1 MTGLAVT
8 GSALTELAATELAV
22 TESAAAIEIVAP
34 CADWRR
40 VLPAAAEIAGAAAR
54 AALRR
59 GMTDSGIAPQ
69 TAIEIGV
76 SLADDAEQQRLNR
89 DWRGLDRPTNV
100 LAFPAWEPGA
110 PIPSGAPLLL
120 GDVVLAFETVA
131 REAQQQGKP
140 LGDHL
145 SHLVV
150 HGVLHL
156 FGHDHAGEAEAI
168 AMESLETAILASLGV
183 PDPYCRTM

>member
-1 MTGLAVT
+1 MTELPAMHLAASESTAAVVIA
-8 GSALTELAATELAV
+8 SPCAAWALT
-22 TESAAAIEIVAP
+22 
-34 CADWRR
+34 C
-40 VLPAAAEIAGAAAR
+40 PAAEDLARAAAR
-54 AALRR
+54 GALAHGIR
-59 GMTDSGIAPQ
+59 DSGIAPQ
-69 TAIEIGV
+69 TAIEIGI